1 MSAVVAAFTTGF
13 GAAARAQPAGR
24 LIDIIDA
31 VRRDDHVNINIQ
43 FSCSM
48 RYITHLPANS
58 GAETQFRFR
67 PGTDCGLGSAL
78 SGVNELPSLAG
89 VEEYMKEFR
98 VDSGAPGE
106 VNLTVT
112 WRKESTYVVAPT
124 GDQRG
129 FVIRLIDAPVKGHAY
144 IQETLAPNAT
154 FAVNLESRQTPFEEA
169 EITATS
175 RQFKTT
181 AYVSSIELDGIK
193 WYRLRVGPLSSRN
206 DAEQLLALSLASF
219 PRAWLVIGE
228 DEAAAPG
235 EGSVTLPPAAPSI
248 PDPALPPEERA
259 QILAAAK
266 SAMTARDYKSAVE
279 SLTILVRQPEYAE
292 RAEAQELLGLS
303 RERSG
308 QLAHAKA
315 EYEEYLRRY
324 PGGPAADRIRARL
337 KALALAGRK
346 PRNVSS
352 SGSQMPVG
360 WSYSGGLAQLY
371 RRDQNDITSTGVS
384 FNQTS
389 QNAIINNA
397 DFVGRRRGEQYDFLG
412 RVYAGYTKDLLKGP
426 AAPGDQTQIN
436 AAFVELTD
444 KKIDLTGRLG
454 RQSRGSDGVFG
465 TFDGAWI
472 SYRIAPRVTINTTF
486 GYPVDVLNEGVRTNR
501 EFVGIAADF
510 GTLFRSWDFS
520 TYAIEQKYNGATDRR
535 AVGVETRYFQPG
547 RSLIAMIDYD
557 TFFKTL
563 NSATVIGGVTL
574 PGSWTLS
581 FNFDHRNTPILTL
594 HNALIGQPVGTL
606 EELLPNFTPAQIVQL
621 ARDRTAMSDVYALT
635 LTRPIAEKFQ
645 ISADTY
651 LTKVGPTP
659 ASGNVPAG
667 PASGTDRA
675 VQVQLFGTSLW
686 RSADLHVLSLRYDTN
701 PTAVTESV
709 DISSRMPIWGNWRI
723 GPRFEINRIRYDAD
737 QSTEMGYVPSVRLEM
752 LRSRVMFEFEVGA
765 DKGRRQVP
773 GLVLAPGQ
781 VPVQA
786 PPDTQTSTQI
796 YFSLGYRL
804 GF

>member
-1 MSAVVAAFTTGF
+1 MSVVVMTLATGP
-13 GAAARAQPAGR
+13 GMPARAQPAGR

-31 VRRDDHVNINIQ
+31 VRRDDHVNITIQ
-43 FSCSM
+43 FSCTM
-48 RYITHLPANS
+48 RYISHLPANT
-58 GAETQFRFR
+58 GVETQIRFR
-67 PGTDCGLGSAL
+67 PGPDCGLGPSPV
-78 SGVNELPSLAG
+78 GVNDLPSLAG
-89 VEEYMKEFR
+89 VDEYLKELR
-98 VDSGAPGE
+98 VDAGAPGE
-106 VNLTVT
+106 VNLTAT

-129 FVIRLIDAPVKGHAY
+129 FVIRLIDALPKGHAY
-144 IQETLAPNAT
+144 IQETVVPNAT
-154 FAVNLESRQTPFEEA
+154 FAVNLESRRTSFEEA
-169 EITATS
+169 EIAAAS

-181 AYVSSIELDGIK
+181 AYVSTIELDGIK
-193 WYRLRVGPLSSRN
+193 WYRLRVGPMSSRN
-206 DAEQLLALSLASF
+206 DAEQLLSLALTSF

-228 DEAAAPG
+228 EEATASG
-235 EGSVTLPPAAPSI
+235 EGGVTLPPAAPPI
-248 PDPALPPEERA
+248 PDPALPAEERA
-259 QILAAAK
+259 QILAKAK
-266 SAMTARDYKSAVE
+266 SAMAARDYKSAVE

-292 RAEAQELLGLS
+292 RAESQELLGLS

-324 PGGPAADRIRARL
+324 PKGPAAERIRARL
-337 KALALAGRK
+337 KALALAGRN
-346 PRNVSS
+346 PRTVSA
-352 SGSQMPVG
+352 SGSQIPVG

-371 RRDQNDITSTGVS
+371 RRDQNNVASTGVA

-397 DFVGRRRGEQYDFLG
+397 DFLARRRGEGFDFLG
-412 RVYAGYTKDLLKGP
+412 RIYAGYTKDLLKGP
-426 AAPGDQTQIN
+426 AAPGDQTQLN

-472 SYRIAPRVTINTTF
+472 SYKIAPRVTINTTF

-501 EFVGIAADF
+501 EFAGLAADF
-510 GTLFRSWDFS
+510 GTFFRSWDFS
-520 TYAIEQKYNGATDRR
+520 TYAIEQKYSGAIDRR
-535 AVGVETRYFQPG
+535 AVGIETRYFQPG
-547 RSLIAMIDYD
+547 RSLIALIDYD

-563 NSATVIGGVTL
+563 NSATVIGGITL
-574 PGSWTLS
+574 PASWTLS
-581 FNFDHRNTPILTL
+581 FNFDRRDTPILTL
-594 HNALIGQPVGTL
+594 RNALIGQPVSTIDAL
-606 EELLPNFTPAQIVQL
+606 SANFTPAQIVQL
-621 ARDRTAMSDVYALT
+621 ARDRTATNQVYAVT

-651 LTKVGPTP
+651 LTTVGPTP

-675 VQVQLFGTSLW
+675 LQFQLFGTSLW

-701 PTAVTESV
+701 PTAVTESIG
-709 DISSRMPIWGNWRI
+709 ISSRMPIWGNWRI
-723 GPRFEINRIRYDAD
+723 GPRLEVDRIRYESD
-737 QSTEMGYVPSVRLEM
+737 QSTEMGYLPSVRLEL
-752 LRSRVMFEFEVGA
+752 LRSRAMFEFEVGA

-773 GLVLAPGQ
+773 LQVQSPLQ
-781 VPVQA
+781 VPLPVLL
-786 PPDTQTSTQI
+786 DTQTSTQF